1 MDVIRFRVC
10 VEWSSSAAAAAVAIA
25 AVDVADPHPASR

>member
-10 VEWSSSAAAAAVAIA
+10 VEWSSSAAAAVAIA